1 MVIIMKTIELYDE
14 VILKDGRK
22 ATIVEIFPNS
32 YVADIEIGDEEY
44 ETRFIY
50 PEQIEKLIER

>member
-1 MVIIMKTIELYDE
+1 MKEIELYDE

-22 ATIVEIFPNS
+22 AAIVEIFPGS
-32 YVADIEIGDEEY
+32 YVADIEVDEGEY

-50 PEQIEKLIER
+50 PEQIEKVIER

>member
-1 MVIIMKTIELYDE
+1 MVKEIELYDE

-22 ATIVEIFPNS
+22 AAIVEIFPNS
-32 YVADIEIGDEEY
+32 YVADIEVGEEEY

-50 PEQIEKLIER
+50 PEQIEKVIER